1 MLILVWAWLEI
12 NPETINDYSL
22 YSLRHAHYPI
32 SKPHENR
39 DGNFSFELTDILFQM
54 EDMNEFMKYSDYT
67 NINTTLTLPVNVT
80 NVLDLIGLDEAAE
93 AFSDFSD
100 TF

>member
-1 MLILVWAWLEI
+1 
-12 NPETINDYSL
+12 
-22 YSLRHAHYPI
+22 
-32 SKPHENR
+32 
-39 DGNFSFELTDILFQM
+39 M